1 MIDKPYAV
9 IVTTSASDLLAAV
22 VVASAA
28 RQAGGVVETP
38 LAHSQT
44 HRQMRR
50 AIASGARFVVKLDGP
65 TAEILDVA
73 SGKHETCD
81 LATAKTILADRRASG
96 RIGDF
101 SWGIAGPLPR
111 AA

>member
-1 MIDKPYAV
+1 MIDKPFAV
-9 IVTTSASDLLAAV
+9 VVTTSASDLLAAV

-28 RQAGGVVETP
+28 RKTGGVVETP

-73 SGKHETCD
+73 SGERETFD
-81 LATAKTILADRRASG
+81 LATAKTTLADRRSSG
-96 RIGDF
+96 RIGNF
-101 SWGIAGPLPR
+101 TWGTAGPLPR